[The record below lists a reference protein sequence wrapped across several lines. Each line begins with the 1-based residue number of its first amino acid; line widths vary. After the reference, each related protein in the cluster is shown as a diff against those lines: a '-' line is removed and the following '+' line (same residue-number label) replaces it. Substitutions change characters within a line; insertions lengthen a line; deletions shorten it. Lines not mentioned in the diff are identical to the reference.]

1 MQKSSK
7 KGHTRKMFSTK
18 YEDVLKPLLKNK
30 YIHRTIKIMSNDDKN
45 MNDKQ
50 LVKQCQ
56 RYLIIKTNDSEI
68 LLLYHWIGKD
78 INQSIY

>member
-1 MQKSSK
+1 
-7 KGHTRKMFSTK
+7 MFSTK
-18 YEDVLKPLLKNK
+18 YEDVLKSRLKNK

-78 INQSIY
+78 INQNIY